1 MRPVVL
7 CCLIS
12 PSLVF
17 ALHLRSFAQ
26 APFPEPP
33 SSVHTRRG
41 IEQYRTGA
49 TKAAGQQLEWA
60 QSTKNHAFPDNSY
73 PYEDQLAGYQ
83 YLAGIR
89 SNDSLVVARAEA
101 AWRANV
107 MPAVFRE
114 RIAAALSEAAFRSG
128 DWQKTTQYGEAAG
141 YYHHSN
147 DELATIKFQTA
158 YAYLNQKDLDKAEP
172 LFRTMKGVA
181 GPYQQP
187 AYYYYGLLAYQQN
200 RYEEALRNLRQVA
213 DEPRYKSTVP
223 YFIAELKYL
232 QGDKKGALKD
242 AQQILESPDKN
253 YYRQELQLLIAQVYY
268 DAGDYPAALPYF
280 EAYYDGAD
288 AVRRETLYETG
299 YSYFKTRQYPQAIA
313 RLQPVTAGTDSLAHL
328 SAVLL
333 GDAYLMAG
341 DRAGART
348 AYILASGHDYFPELQ
363 QSAMLKAAALLYE
376 ARRDNEALRIL
387 NQRAELYPSAPEA
400 AQVQNLLA
408 AINLRA
414 GQYDAALRALDGQQN
429 APRYA
434 ALMQR
439 ASYGSGVQQLQ
450 AGEVGSADSLF
461 RASLQFP
468 EDVRYRAAAAFWLSE
483 TAYRLGKQ
491 QDAVRYAD
499 LYLLTVPAVSRPVT
513 GPEVSP
519 AAAAL
524 TKGYAY
530 LNLKE
535 YQGAQAAFATAKTG
549 TASIA
554 ANAAIREA
562 DAALMQKD
570 FGRAQQLYQQAGTQP
585 TEETDYTLL
594 QQATLLG
601 LQGKLSEKQ
610 VLLQKILSR
619 TPPSMYA
626 AEARYESG
634 LNLIAQDKYRE
645 AITTLTPLTSGTP
658 FASKALLR
666 IGYSQQELSA
676 DREAIAAYTQVV
688 ESASGTPEAT
698 AALEALRSLYTE
710 AGQPEAYA
718 QLVARIGQN
727 GSPEVAD
734 VFYNTAE
741 THFAANRFDKAAAAY
756 SDYLNRF
763 PEGTLAP
770 KAAYYGAQSY
780 DRIRNYA
787 QARQL
792 YDKVLA
798 YPASEFSALAAQRS
812 AALAEQ
818 ALDTTAAQKAYE
830 ALLTT
835 ASDSSQRQR
844 AQLGLLRIYNTQN
857 KPTEV
862 ALLADSLIANPNL
875 DAATRTSA
883 MLYRANAASSLGDSA
898 TALQYWNQSR
908 SSKLPAVSSEATYHL
923 AAAYLA
929 AGDLAQAEATA
940 MSAIRISGAPEWWN
954 VKSYLILA
962 TVFEQQKDY
971 FNARATVESIIKNA
985 KNPALKQE
993 AKAQLDRIVAAEK
1006 QQTPIKGK

>member
-12 PSLVF
+12 SSFVL
-17 ALHLRSFAQ
+17 ALPQRSVAQ

-33 SSVHTRRG
+33 SSVHTRTG
-41 IEQYRTGA
+41 IDQYRNGA
-49 TKAAGQQLEWA
+49 IKAAGQQFQWA
-60 QSTKNHAFPDNSY
+60 DATATPALPETAFS
-73 PYEDQLAGYQ
+73 YEDQLAGYR
-83 YLAGIR
+83 YLAGIKA
-89 SNDSLVVARAEA
+89 NDSLLLLRAEE
-101 AWRANV
+101 AWRTAVIPN
-107 MPAVFRE
+107 VFRE
-114 RIAAALSEAAFRSG
+114 RMAAALSEAAFRKS

-147 DELATIKFQTA
+147 DELAAIKFQTA
-158 YAYLNQKDLDKAEP
+158 YAYLNLKELDKAEP
-172 LFRTMKGVA
+172 LFRAMKGVA

-200 RYEEALRNLRQVA
+200 RYDEALRNLRQVA

-268 DAGDYPAALPYF
+268 DAGDYQAALPYF
-280 EAYYDGAD
+280 ESYYDAVD

-299 YSYFKTRQYPQAIA
+299 YSYFKTSQYQQAIA
-313 RLQPVTAGTDSLAHL
+313 RLQPVTAGADSLAQL

-341 DRAGART
+341 DRTGART

-376 ARRDNEALRIL
+376 AGRDNEALRIL
-387 NQRAELYPSAPEA
+387 NQRSEQYPSAPEA
-400 AQVQNLLA
+400 AQAQHLLA

-414 GQYDAALRALDGQQN
+414 GQYTAALRALEGQQA

-439 ASYGSGVQQLQ
+439 ASYGSGLQQLQ
-450 AGEVGSADSLF
+450 AGDVVSADSLLQT
-461 RASLQFP
+461 SLRFP
-468 EDVRYRAAAAFWLSE
+468 EDVRYRAATAFWLSE

-491 QDAVRYAD
+491 QDAIRYAD
-499 LYLLTVPAVSRPVT
+499 LYLQASPALSRPVT
-513 GPEVSP
+513 GSEVSP

-535 YQGAQAAFATAKTG
+535 YQAAQAAFAVARSGNAT
-549 TASIA
+549 IA
-554 ANAAIREA
+554 ANAAVREA

-570 FGRAQQLYQQAGTQP
+570 FGRAQQLYQQAGVQP

-610 VLLQKILSR
+610 VLLQKIMSR
-619 TPPSMYA
+619 TQPSMYA

-634 LNLIAQDKYRE
+634 LNLIAQDKYRD
-645 AITTLTPLTSGTP
+645 AIAMLTPLTSGTP

-688 ESASGTPEAT
+688 ESAFGTPEAT

-718 QLVARIGQN
+718 KLVAGMGQS

-780 DRIRNYA
+780 DRIRNYP

-792 YDKVLA
+792 YEKVMA
-798 YPASEFSALAAQRS
+798 YPASEFSALAAQR
-812 AALAEQ
+812 AAILAEQ
-818 ALDTTAAQKAYE
+818 ASDTAAAQKAYE
-830 ALLTT
+830 TLLTT
-835 ASDSSQRQR
+835 ALDGNQQQH

-857 KPTEV
+857 KPAEV
-862 ALLADSLIANPNL
+862 AVLADSLIANPSL
-875 DAATRTSA
+875 DATTKTSVL
-883 MLYRANAASSLGDSA
+883 LYRANAASALGDSA
-898 TALQYWNQSR
+898 VALRYWGQSR

-929 AGDLAQAEATA
+929 AGDLPQAEATA

-962 TVFEQQKDY
+962 TVFEQQNDY